1 MLVRTR
7 SDPSQYTGALRHALH
22 AAGAREIYISSF
34 SLEEM
39 VKRDET
45 WRRQQLT
52 AVLFGIFAA
61 VALALALVGLYS
73 VVAYVV
79 AQRTEEFGIRLALG
93 ATRGQIFWLV
103 LRSNV
108 GVIVSSAAIGFIL
121 SLVVRHQ
128 SEQWLEGSTLSPAL
142 MASTAVVLALVA
154 IAACL
159 SPARRAAMTPPN
171 EVLHAE

>member
-1 MLVRTR
+1 
-7 SDPSQYTGALRHALH
+7 
-22 AAGAREIYISSF
+22 
-34 SLEEM
+34 
-39 VKRDET
+39 
-45 WRRQQLT
+45 
-52 AVLFGIFAA
+52 
-61 VALALALVGLYS
+61 
-73 VVAYVV
+73 V